1 MATDLAI
8 EAAFDLGDVL
18 DVIDVAMREQEQFQ
32 IDAARM
38 DPLAR
43 ALRRIKEDP
52 ALRRGNQITIGLE
65 NAATERFVDHLVFD
79 SK

>member
-32 IDAARM
+32 IDTARM
-38 DPLAR
+38 DPFAG
-43 ALRRIKEDP
+43 ALRRVEQNPPFGCGDEI
-52 ALRRGNQITIGLE
+52 AVGLE
-65 NAATERFVDHLVFD
+65 NAAAERLVGHWMAM
-79 SK
+79 